1 MKDHSTHS
9 SESVAILEKELR
21 YISHLIKQKGR
32 EILSNYTITPPQ
44 FIALQWLH
52 ESGDMTIGDLST
64 KMYLAFS
71 TTTDLVDRMEKN
83 ELVQR
88 VRDEND
94 RRVVRIHLLS
104 EGERIIQEV
113 ILKRQDYLR
122 DITEEFTEEEI
133 KRDDLFNI
141 FIEAFDNAVK
151 KRFDNPNNDFEV
163 YVLSL
168 SDNSDSLTLWG
179 NYAKGKGYSLSFN
192 TKSVISE
199 VDKISKGYMVY
210 NKVIYKKDQQL
221 ETLSDALLKT
231 FSILYKITDTENLKE
246 ELLAYFNSLIISYS
260 IFFKHHSCNYR
271 LNISYII

>member
-9 SESVAILEKELR
+9 SESIAILEKELR

-94 RRVVRIHLLS
+94 RRVVRIHLLP

-113 ILKRQDYLR
+113 IFKRQNYLR
-122 DITEEFTEEEI
+122 EITQEFNAEEFEQ
-133 KRDDLFNI
+133 
-141 FIEAFDNAVK
+141 
-151 KRFDNPNNDFEV
+151 
-163 YVLSL
+163 LSR
-168 SDNSDSLTLWG
+168 TLQ
-179 NYAKGKGYSLSFN
+179 KLH
-192 TKSVISE
+192 
-199 VDKISKGYMVY
+199 
-210 NKVIYKKDQQL
+210 
-221 ETLSDALLKT
+221 LLMK
-231 FSILYKITDTENLKE
+231 
-246 ELLAYFNSLIISYS
+246 
-260 IFFKHHSCNYR
+260 
-271 LNISYII
+271 